1 MKKGSFIVSVV
12 ILVVFVYFLYEY
24 NVFHHLKRI
33 ATELSPFYIVLSL
46 FLYTITYY
54 FRAKRFTLFFPQ
66 IETKELAAVMAVHTF
81 FNNLLPFRSGE
92 ASFPI
97 ILKKLFGIEG
107 IISSAA
113 LVVARLFDLLSLA
126 LLFTL
131 STLGIATGNKTFLIV
146 AVLLSITIVVI
157 LFLGFKLLKLLKK
170 KFGLATALFF
180 FFSEF
185 KSTKNVLLVF
195 LYSFLNWLTKF
206 TAFYLIMKAGKL
218 NLNFFQTTF
227 VATFGELTT
236 VLPIHSI
243 GGFGTYEAGLVG
255 GFALLGFKGSYAL
268 TVAFY
273 FHLLL
278 FTMSGV
284 LALIGWFYLSRR
296 LRVKSLSG

>member
-1 MKKGSFIVSVV
+1 MKRGSFIVSLV
-12 ILVVFVYFLYEY
+12 ILLVFGYFLYEY
-24 NVFHHLKRI
+24 DVFNQLRKI
-33 ATELSPFYIVLSL
+33 VGELSLPYLIASL
-46 FLYTITYY
+46 LLYTFTYY

-66 IETKELAAVMAVHTF
+66 IKTKDLAAVMAVHTF

-97 ILKKLFGIEG
+97 ILKKLFGVEG

-113 LVVARLFDLLSLA
+113 LIVARLFDLLSLA
-126 LLFTL
+126 IIFTVA
-131 STLGIATGNKTFLIV
+131 TLGVAAGNKTFLIV
-146 AVLLSITIVVI
+146 SLFLAATIVVTLI
-157 LFLGFKLLKLLKK
+157 AGFKLLKFLKR
-170 KFGLATALFF
+170 KFGFAAALFF

-185 KSTKNVLLVF
+185 NSAKNLLLVF
-195 LYSFLNWLTKF
+195 LYSLLNWLTKF
-206 TAFYLIMKAGKL
+206 TAFYFIIRAGNL
-218 NLNFFQTTF
+218 NFNFFQTTF
-227 VATFGELTT
+227 AATFGELTT

-278 FTMSGV
+278 FTMSGL
-284 LALIGWFYLSRR
+284 LALIGWLYLSRR
-296 LRVKSLSG
+296 LKVKPLPG